1 MSTKDIESS
10 APRIEAVNI
19 GANTTAVPVLCPG
32 PMTKAEREQR
42 QLARVSHG
50 LFVKAE
56 SGRRLRDRRV
66 RRLVARVR
74 ASMTWLMDSDVPA
87 VRAWSEL
94 EIIGASVFADLVMNG
109 LTNSQGDPRRL
120 LGEYRMLRQ
129 TQLAYERE
137 LGMTP
142 AARAAL
148 GVKAGQ
154 IQDLARAFSEPETR

>member
-1 MSTKDIESS
+1 MSASDMESS
-10 APRIEAVNI
+10 APQIEAVNI
-19 GANTTAVPVLCPG
+19 GENSSAVPAVCPN
-32 PMTKAEREQR
+32 PLTKAEREQR

-142 AARAAL
+142 AARASL
-148 GVKAGQ
+148 GVKAIQ
-154 IQDLARAFSEPETR
+154 IQDLATVMAETDR